1 MKLLEGV
8 VVVLKTL
15 SLATIGLAF
24 ALSSASACEWMEE
37 KKQSV
42 KAPSQPDIIASV
54 LKPGEKASP
63 KK

>member
-1 MKLLEGV
+1 M
-8 VVVLKTL
+8 LKTL

-54 LKPGEKASP
+54 LKPLGLHNVPSAPHSYAS
-63 KK
+63 

>member
-1 MKLLEGV
+1 M
-8 VVVLKTL
+8 LKTL

-54 LKPGEKASP
+54 LKPGETASP